1 MCPESPQLRLAG
13 AQPDSTLG
21 IFMWL
26 AANREK
32 ILRYAF
38 VFQFLAALPF
48 LLFAYSTGQVHTRLL
63 LKGAATTGTVVA
75 SVPVEFASG
84 SNPASSRRTGYEAVV
99 VFLVGE
105 DQFRFQEWKATRAAP
120 SLGARVPVIYDPA
133 DPDIAM
139 VDRGY
144 WNYLPWAPCAAI
156 GGFLALV
163 AFKGLLSLLL
173 SQFRIA

>member
-1 MCPESPQLRLAG
+1 MDSVSPLINQL
-13 AQPDSTLG
+13 T
-21 IFMWL
+21 
-26 AANREK
+26 ANREK

-48 LLFAYSTGQVHTRLL
+48 LLFAYSTGQVHTRLS

-75 SVPVEFASG
+75 SVPVQFASG
-84 SNPASSRRTGYEAVV
+84 SSRRTGYEAVV

-144 WNYLPWAPCAAI
+144 MNYLPWAPCAAI

>member
-1 MCPESPQLRLAG
+1 MDSVSPLINQL
-13 AQPDSTLG
+13 T
-21 IFMWL
+21 
-26 AANREK
+26 ANREK
-32 ILRYAF
+32 ILRYVF

-48 LLFAYSTGQVHTRLL
+48 LLFAYSTGRVHARLS

-75 SVPVEFASG
+75 SVPVQFASG
-84 SNPASSRRTGYEAVV
+84 SNPASSRRTSYEAVV

-120 SLGARVPVIYDPA
+120 SLGARVPVIFDPA

-144 WNYLPWAPCAAI
+144 LNYLPWAPCAVI
-156 GGFLALV
+156 GGFLAMV
-163 AFKGLLSLLL
+163 AFKGLLSLLF
-173 SQFRIA
+173 SQVRSPGSARA

>member
-1 MCPESPQLRLAG
+1 MDSVSPLINQL
-13 AQPDSTLG
+13 T
-21 IFMWL
+21 
-26 AANREK
+26 ANREK

-38 VFQFLAALPF
+38 VFQFLAAPPL
-48 LLFAYSTGQVHTRLL
+48 LLFAYSTGKVHTRLL
-63 LKGAATTGTVVA
+63 LRGAATTGTVVA
-75 SVPVEFASG
+75 SVPVQVASG
-84 SNPASSRRTGYEAVV
+84 SSRRTSYEAVV

-144 WNYLPWAPCAAI
+144 MNYLPWAPCAAI

>member
-1 MCPESPQLRLAG
+1 MDSVSPLIDQL
-13 AQPDSTLG
+13 T
-21 IFMWL
+21 
-26 AANREK
+26 ANREK
-32 ILRYAF
+32 IFRYAF

-48 LLFAYSTGQVHTRLL
+48 LLFACSTGKVHTRLL

-75 SVPVEFASG
+75 SVPVQFASG
-84 SNPASSRRTGYEAVV
+84 SNPASSRRTSYEAVV

-144 WNYLPWAPCAAI
+144 LNYLPWAPCAVI
-156 GGFLALV
+156 GGFLAMV
-163 AFKGLLSLLL
+163 AFKGLLSLLF
-173 SQFRIA
+173 SQVRSPGSARA

>member
-1 MCPESPQLRLAG
+1 MDSVSPLINQL
-13 AQPDSTLG
+13 T
-21 IFMWL
+21 
-26 AANREK
+26 ANREK

-48 LLFAYSTGQVHTRLL
+48 LLFACSTGKVHTRLL
-63 LKGAATTGTVVA
+63 LRGAATTGTVVA
-75 SVPVEFASG
+75 SVPVQFASG
-84 SNPASSRRTGYEAVV
+84 SSRRTSYEAVV

-120 SLGARVPVIYDPA
+120 TLGARVLVFYDPA

-144 WNYLPWAPCAAI
+144 LNYLPWAPCAVIGLFLLIVAI
-156 GGFLALV
+156 
-163 AFKGLLSLLL
+163 KGLLTLI
-173 SQFRIA
+173 FRR

>member
-48 LLFAYSTGQVHTRLL
+48 LLFACSTGKVHTRLL

-75 SVPVEFASG
+75 SVPVQFASG
-84 SNPASSRRTGYEAVV
+84 SNPASSRRTSYEAVV

-105 DQFRFQEWKATRAAP
+105 DQFRFQEWKVTRAAP
-120 SLGARVPVIYDPA
+120 TLGARVPVIYDPA

-139 VDRGY
+139 VDRGHL
-144 WNYLPWAPCAAI
+144 NYLPWAPCAVIGLFLLIVAI
-156 GGFLALV
+156 
-163 AFKGLLSLLL
+163 KGLLTLI
-173 SQFRIA
+173 FRR

>member
-1 MCPESPQLRLAG
+1 
-13 AQPDSTLG
+13 
-21 IFMWL
+21 MWL

-75 SVPVEFASG
+75 SVPVQFASG
-84 SNPASSRRTGYEAVV
+84 SNPASSRRTSYEAVV

-105 DQFRFQEWKATRAAP
+105 DQFRFQEWKATKVAP
-120 SLGARVPVIYDPA
+120 TLGTRVSVIYDPA
-133 DPDIAM
+133 DPDVAM

-144 WNYLPWAPCAAI
+144 LNYLPWAPCAVIGLFLLIVAI
-156 GGFLALV
+156 
-163 AFKGLLSLLL
+163 KGLLTLI
-173 SQFRIA
+173 FRR

>member
-1 MCPESPQLRLAG
+1 MDSVSPLINQL
-13 AQPDSTLG
+13 T
-21 IFMWL
+21 
-26 AANREK
+26 ANREK

-48 LLFAYSTGQVHTRLL
+48 LLFACSTGKVHTRLL

-75 SVPVEFASG
+75 SVPVQFASG
-84 SNPASSRRTGYEAVV
+84 SNPASSHRTSYEAVV

-120 SLGARVPVIYDPA
+120 TLGARVPVIYDPA

-144 WNYLPWAPCAAI
+144 MNYLPWAPCAAI

>member
-1 MCPESPQLRLAG
+1 MDSVSPLINQL
-13 AQPDSTLG
+13 T
-21 IFMWL
+21 
-26 AANREK
+26 ANREK

-48 LLFAYSTGQVHTRLL
+48 LLFAYSTGKVHTRLL
-63 LKGAATTGTVVA
+63 LRGAATTGTVVA
-75 SVPVEFASG
+75 SVPVQFASG
-84 SNPASSRRTGYEAVV
+84 STPASSRRTSYEAVV

-120 SLGARVPVIYDPA
+120 SLGARVPVIFDPA

-144 WNYLPWAPCAAI
+144 LNYLPWAPCAVS
-156 GGFLALV
+156 GGFLAMV
-163 AFKGLLSLLL
+163 AFKGLLSLLF
-173 SQFRIA
+173 SQVRSPGSARA

>member
-1 MCPESPQLRLAG
+1 MDSVSPLINQL
-13 AQPDSTLG
+13 T
-21 IFMWL
+21 
-26 AANREK
+26 ANREK

-48 LLFAYSTGQVHTRLL
+48 LLFAYSTGKVHTRLL

-75 SVPVEFASG
+75 SVPVQFASV
-84 SNPASSRRTGYEAVV
+84 SNPGSSRRTSYEAVV

-144 WNYLPWAPCAAI
+144 MNYLPWAPCAAI